1 MSDKI
6 GVAEVRN
13 EYELAARVYIR
24 RNNEFNRGRMSGLE
38 AALSWLGVDN
48 DKICEM
54 YKTCEEEVRD
64 EQGREADES
73 PINIYWRKAQ
83 GEPILQTAASDFQTA
98 KRKRDELIKAGCI
111 DIQMIVKGKKKEVI
125 RK

>member
-6 GVAEVRN
+6 GAEVRN
-13 EYELAARVYIR
+13 EYKLAARQYIR
-24 RNNEFNRGRMSGLE
+24 RNSEFNRGRMSGLE
-38 AALSWLGVDN
+38 AALSWLEVNN
-48 DKICEM
+48 DEIQEM
-54 YKTCEEEVRD
+54 YKACEEEVRN
-64 EQGREADES
+64 EQETEET

-83 GEPILQTAASDFQTA
+83 GEPVLQTAASDFPSA
-98 KRKRDELIKAGCI
+98 ERKRDELIKAGYI